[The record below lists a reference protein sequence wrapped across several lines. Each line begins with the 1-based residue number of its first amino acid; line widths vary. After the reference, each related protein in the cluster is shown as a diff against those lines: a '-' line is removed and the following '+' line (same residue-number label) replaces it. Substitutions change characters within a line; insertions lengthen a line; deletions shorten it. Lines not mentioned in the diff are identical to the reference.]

1 MKNNMSSVPESD
13 SAFSFERTKRLKGM
27 LILGVFIFHFCNF
40 FPTEVRPDIGHTM
53 VGAFFMLSGF
63 GLLESFKRKKN
74 YLDGFVGKKTARLLV
89 PVWIAGIIVLIVNWT
104 VYNNHLVLTENA
116 YLYDVISGGVT
127 TTGTWFV
134 VELIILYLFFYLAF
148 KYLKMKWA
156 IVAVSLATFLLMVIL
171 SPQKYGMWYASGMMF
186 PVGLI
191 ISYWKDKIESF
202 VPHLILAISII
213 VSIILALSMENLRM
227 TSFSNLLF
235 GNLQCLFVS
244 LFIIASLLTR
254 KTGFKIWIL
263 TLLLCNVAYFLLGT
277 MLQLGPNLITAMPV
291 ITALLIPAGTDIIS
305 PLTNFFGNISYEFYI
320 IHVTMLY
327 VSRIWF
333 TEMLS
338 CFMSSLILALIVAII
353 INKVTKVFIDDKKKD
368 ASLKSGRLLE

>member
-1 MKNNMSSVPESD
+1 MKNNMPSVPESD
-13 SAFSFERTKRLKGM
+13 SAFSFERTKRLRGL
-27 LILGVFIFHFCNF
+27 LILGVFLFHFCNF

-74 YLDGFVGKKTARLLV
+74 YLDEFVGKKTARLLV

-134 VELIILYLFFYLAF
+134 VELIILYMFFYLAF

-202 VPHLILAISII
+202 VPPNTGYIDNRFNYPCIIDGKSQNDFVFKSII
-213 VSIILALSMENLRM
+213 WKSTVLICFAFYNSVLTYQKNWIQNLDLDLA
-227 TSFSNLLF
+227 
-235 GNLQCLFVS
+235 
-244 LFIIASLLTR
+244 
-254 KTGFKIWIL
+254 
-263 TLLLCNVAYFLLGT
+263 
-277 MLQLGPNLITAMPV
+277 
-291 ITALLIPAGTDIIS
+291 AL
-305 PLTNFFGNISYEFYI
+305 
-320 IHVTMLY
+320 
-327 VSRIWF
+327 
-333 TEMLS
+333 
-338 CFMSSLILALIVAII
+338 
-353 INKVTKVFIDDKKKD
+353 
-368 ASLKSGRLLE
+368 